1 VAGLGI
7 PLLPFAIMAP
17 GNLARGVLITQMA
30 RNADGTRNLLA
41 RLVDMAG
48 LRLYPGKLP
57 NEAVLGVLAL
67 ALLACWA
74 WAYLGGRSRRRR
86 GPGQDN
92 GAGYDSGAGQDG
104 GPGWLDVYAL
114 AGAVATTAMFLVPSF
129 YYSHYGAFSG
139 AFLGLAVAL
148 PVGTLAT
155 RLSSGE
161 RAERRMSAEADA
173 GADVLGVG
181 VPVPAAGRP
190 LAIGVTALLA
200 VIVALCLAGATEV
213 QLRWESTWSGV
224 QVTGADSLIAPGS
237 CVLTNYASYTVA
249 ADRFFAT
256 DPGCPAMVDS
266 FGTLFAM
273 TGGAS
278 SSASPSQ
285 LRPVVDLWMS
295 SLEHAQ
301 YFWITEDT
309 TTQVPWN
316 AQLLGYFHAHFRL
329 TGLARKTTLVN
340 PAAPE
345 PGLYRHI

>member
-1 VAGLGI
+1 
-7 PLLPFAIMAP
+7 
-17 GNLARGVLITQMA
+17 
-30 RNADGTRNLLA
+30 
-41 RLVDMAG
+41 
-48 LRLYPGKLP
+48 
-57 NEAVLGVLAL
+57 
-67 ALLACWA
+67 
-74 WAYLGGRSRRRR
+74 
-86 GPGQDN
+86 
-92 GAGYDSGAGQDG
+92 
-104 GPGWLDVYAL
+104 
-114 AGAVATTAMFLVPSF
+114 MFLVPSF
-129 YYSHYGAFSG
+129 YYPHYGAFAG
-139 AFLGLAVAL
+139 PFLGLAVAL

-155 RLSSGE
+155 RLSPGE
-161 RAERRMSAEADA
+161 RAARRMSAEADA
-173 GADVLGVG
+173 GADVLGGG

-190 LAIGVTALLA
+190 LAVGVTALLA

-224 QVTGADSLIAPGS
+224 QVTGADSLIPPGS

-256 DPGCPAMVDS
+256 GPGCPAMVDS

-278 SSASPSQ
+278 GNASPSQ
-285 LRPVVDLWMS
+285 LRPAVDLWMS

-316 AQLLGYFHAHFRL
+316 AELLGYFHAHFRL
-329 TGLARKTTLVN
+329 IGLAKKTTLVN